1 MPITRSMEKKAQEP
15 FEFVGCIE
23 LREILGKKAENEKE
37 LAELL
42 DEVPLDSIY
51 YHTHSYFLRHQF
63 VAGLYPNDFAT
74 WVAVHVRDRVLG
86 ERLAALDPFEFEG
99 LEPLREELVSII
111 DDHLAKMPIV
121 PRVIFGEPFYFKQS
135 RIIEIPTG
143 LTAWTLED
151 FRNALAEVDA
161 SAIYFHLFE
170 ARMRQ
175 GRKEGDFSLWLRESL
190 GMPELAEKVRALNPY
205 LGSLERLR
213 SKLLTVLDEFLQ
225 RGDR

>member
-1 MPITRSMEKKAQEP
+1 MEKKAKEP
-15 FEFVGCIE
+15 FIFVGCIE
-23 LREILGKKAENEKE
+23 LREILGKEAENEKE

-74 WVAVHVRDRVLG
+74 WVAVQVRDRVLG
-86 ERLAALDPFEFEG
+86 ERLAAVDPFDFQG
-99 LEPLREELVSII
+99 LEPLREELISII
-111 DDHLAKMPIV
+111 DDHLSKMPIV

-135 RIIEIPTG
+135 RIVQVETG
-143 LTAWTLED
+143 LVAWTLRE

-170 ARMRQ
+170 ARMRLN
-175 GRKEGDFSLWLRESL
+175 RKEGDFSIWLRENL
-190 GMPELAEKVRALNPY
+190 GIPELAEKVLAINPY

-213 SKLLTVLDEFLQ
+213 SKLLITCDEFLEG
-225 RGDR
+225 REDR